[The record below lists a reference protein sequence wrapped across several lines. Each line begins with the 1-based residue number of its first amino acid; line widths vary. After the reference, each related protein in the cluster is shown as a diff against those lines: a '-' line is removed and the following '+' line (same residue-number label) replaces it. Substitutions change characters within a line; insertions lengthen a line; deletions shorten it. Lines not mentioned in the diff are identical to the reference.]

1 MNGKS
6 MNINNSDCKGNFIQ
20 GDVGGNVEANIKAS
34 SENQSSSENY
44 NNDQRGANIANNA
57 NKLSDN
63 ARQQAHQYNYG
74 SVEKKTLAEAAKEI
88 QKLLQQLERTNP
100 TATEQEMIEYVND
113 ETTPSLKR
121 RVVGALKAGGEV
133 AIEEFLANP
142 YINVGKAIVKG
153 WLNAK

>member
-1 MNGKS
+1 MNDKY

-63 ARQQAHQYNYG
+63 AQQTTNQYHYW
-74 SVEKKTLAEAAKEI
+74 SEEKKTLAEAAKEI
-88 QKLLQQLERTNP
+88 QDLIQQLQRTNP

-113 ETTPSLKR
+113 ETNPRFKR
-121 RVVGALKAGGEV
+121 RAFAALKAGGEA
-133 AIEEFLANP
+133 AIEEFLDNP
-142 YINVGKAIVKG
+142 YINVAKATIKG
-153 WLNAK
+153 WIDLQ